1 LLKHESPARADTPKA
16 AAQDHRAAAALAQIV
31 RQTHSD

>member
-1 LLKHESPARADTPKA
+1 MKAPPRADTPKA
-16 AAQDHRAAAALAQIV
+16 AAEDHRAAAALAQIV